1 VRKFSA
7 AIFLLLLIPVTLPA
21 QEQKSVHG
29 IRKDSRIVHSEKK
42 HRKFKS
48 VDELPLTYRKAA
60 RIALSYYPELK
71 NTRIIFR
78 EKNIKTTMATR
89 PRMDFLF
96 HHKGKRAY
104 CIFLDTRVKHEDGLL
119 PAEVPFHA
127 LVGLFGHE
135 LAHVIDYKHKSAIGI
150 VTTGIRYLGHHYREE
165 LENAT
170 DRETISRGLG
180 WQLYDWS
187 EFVLE
192 APDVSEKYREY
203 KETYYYDPAQL
214 KKIIRHQ

>member
-1 VRKFSA
+1 MRVFIA
-7 AIFLLLLIPVTLPA
+7 AISLMLLLPVATQA
-21 QEQKSVHG
+21 QEQTSVNKYG
-29 IRKDSRIVHSEKK
+29 KNTRIALNGKQ

-48 VDELPLTYRKAA
+48 VDDLPLNYRKAA

-96 HHKGKRAY
+96 HRKGKRVY
-104 CIFLDTRVKHEDGLL
+104 CIFIDTKVKHEDGLL
-119 PAEVPFHA
+119 PSEVPFHA

-135 LAHVIDYKHKSAIGI
+135 FAHVIDYKHKSAIGI
-150 VTTGIRYLGHHYREE
+150 VDTGIRYLGHHYREK

-180 WQLYDWS
+180 WPLYDWS

-192 APDVSEKYREY
+192 APDVSKKYREY
-203 KETYYYDPAQL
+203 KEKYYYAPAEL
-214 KKIIRHQ
+214 KKIIRQQ

>member
-1 VRKFSA
+1 MRKFA
-7 AIFLLLLIPVTLPA
+7 AGILFFLLMPVALHA
-21 QEQKSVHG
+21 QEQKTLQITG
-29 IRKDSRIVHSEKK
+29 NNSRVVQTEKG

-60 RIALSYYPELK
+60 MIALSYYPELK

-96 HHKGKRAY
+96 HHKGKRVY
-104 CIFLDTRVKHEDGLL
+104 CIFFDTKVKNEDGLL
-119 PAEVPFHA
+119 PAEVPFNA
-127 LVGLFGHE
+127 LIGLIGHE
-135 LAHVIDYKHKSAIGI
+135 LAHVIDYRHKSAIGI
-150 VTTGIRYLGHHYREE
+150 VTTGVRYIGHQYRER

-203 KETYYYDPAQL
+203 KETYYYAPAEL
-214 KKIIRHQ
+214 KKIIQHQ

>member
-1 VRKFSA
+1 MRKL
-7 AIFLLLLIPVTLPA
+7 AITIVLLLLLPVALQA
-21 QEQKSVHG
+21 QEKKSV
-29 IRKDSRIVHSEKK
+29 

-48 VDELPLTYRKAA
+48 IDELPLNYRKAA
-60 RIALSYYPELK
+60 EIALSYYPKLK

-96 HHKGKRAY
+96 HHKGKRTY
-104 CIFLDTRVKHEDGLL
+104 CIFFDTRVKNEDGLL
-119 PAEVPFHA
+119 PTEVPFNA
-127 LVGLFGHE
+127 LIGLIGHE
-135 LAHVIDYKHKSAIGI
+135 LAHVIDYRHKSAIGI
-150 VTTGIRYLGHHYREE
+150 VNTGIRYMGHHYREE

-192 APDVSEKYREY
+192 APDVSKKYREY
-203 KETYYYDPAQL
+203 KETYYYAPAQL
-214 KKIIRHQ
+214 KALIQHR

>member
-1 VRKFSA
+1 MREFTVG
-7 AIFLLLLIPVTLPA
+7 ILLLLLIPVALQA
-21 QEQKSVHG
+21 QDQKSVQG

-96 HHKGKRAY
+96 HHKGKRVY
-104 CIFLDTRVKHEDGLL
+104 CIFFDTKVKNEDGLL
-119 PAEVPFHA
+119 PSEVPFNA
-127 LVGLFGHE
+127 LIGLIGHE
-135 LAHVIDYKHKSAIGI
+135 LAHVIDYEHKSAIGI
-150 VTTGIRYLGHHYREE
+150 VSTGIRYMGHHYREK

-203 KETYYYDPAQL
+203 KEKYYYDPAQL
-214 KKIIRHQ
+214 KRIIRHQ

>member
-1 VRKFSA
+1 MRAFVA
-7 AIFLLLLIPVTLPA
+7 AIFLMLWIPVATQA
-21 QEQKSVHG
+21 QGQKSVDKPG
-29 IRKDSRIVHSEKK
+29 KDARISLTGKK

-48 VDELPLTYRKAA
+48 VDDLPLTYRNAA

-96 HHKGKRAY
+96 HRKGERVY
-104 CIFLDTRVKHEDGLL
+104 CIFLDTRVKHEDGIL
-119 PAEVPFHA
+119 PSEVPFHA
-127 LVGLFGHE
+127 LIGLFGHE
-135 LAHVIDYKHKSAIGI
+135 LAHVVDYKHKSAIGI
-150 VTTGIRYLGHHYREE
+150 VATGIRYMGHHYREK

-180 WQLYDWS
+180 WELYDWS

-192 APDVSEKYREY
+192 APDVSKKYREY
-203 KETYYYDPAQL
+203 KEKYYYDPAEL
-214 KKIIRHQ
+214 KKMIRNQ

>member
-1 VRKFSA
+1 MRKFVA
-7 AIFLLLLIPVTLPA
+7 AIFFLLLIPVVSQA
-21 QEQKSVHG
+21 RGQNSVHKNG
-29 IRKDSRIVHSEKK
+29 KDSRMLHTEKK
-42 HRKFKS
+42 HQKFKS

-96 HHKGKRAY
+96 HGKGKRVY
-104 CIFLDTRVKHEDGLL
+104 CIFLDTKVKNEDGLL
-119 PAEVPFHA
+119 PSEVPFHA

-135 LAHVIDYKHKSAIGI
+135 LAHIIDYKHKSAIGI
-150 VTTGIRYLGHHYREE
+150 VTTGIRYMGHHYREE

-203 KETYYYDPAQL
+203 KEKYYYDPAQL
-214 KKIIRHQ
+214 KKIIRRQ